1 MIPDPG
7 SGMSF
12 KSDGAYRYRY
22 QGLRLLGRYNDRYF
36 LLPENW
42 SPSHPVTIVL
52 LDSATI
58 RVELHRGTR
67 RS

>member
-1 MIPDPG
+1 
-7 SGMSF
+7 
-12 KSDGAYRYRY
+12 
-22 QGLRLLGRYNDRYF
+22 LRLLGRYNDRYF

-58 RVELHRGTR
+58 RVELHRGTQ